1 MNEFER
7 FIKLIGIEKFNTL
20 QNKKVLIIGI
30 GGVGGYA
37 LEAIVRSGINN
48 VVIVDYDNIDITNL
62 NRQII
67 SLNNNINEKKV
78 DIAKKRALAI
88 NPNINITTYDTFL
101 DKNNIDTI
109 IQSDIDYV
117 IDSCDST
124 TTKEEIILKCLKEN
138 IKFISCMGT
147 ANKFDPTLLTITD
160 IRKTN
165 YDKLAKKIRK
175 WVNDN
180 KIKDKIP
187 VVSSKEECKKISC
200 LGSTSFVP
208 GTAGLLC
215 ASYVINNIIKEE

>member
-1 MNEFER
+1 
-7 FIKLIGIEKFNTL
+7 
-20 QNKKVLIIGI
+20 
-30 GGVGGYA
+30 
-37 LEAIVRSGINN
+37 
-48 VVIVDYDNIDITNL
+48 
-62 NRQII
+62 
-67 SLNNNINEKKV
+67 
-78 DIAKKRALAI
+78 
-88 NPNINITTYDTFL
+88 
-101 DKNNIDTI
+101 
-109 IQSDIDYV
+109 
-117 IDSCDST
+117 
-124 TTKEEIILKCLKEN
+124 
-138 IKFISCMGT
+138 MGT